1 MIKSKVEKALNDQI
15 NAEMYSF
22 YIYLAM
28 SNWLT
33 DANWDGMAKWM
44 KAQAQEEM
52 THAMKLFDY
61 IHERG
66 GHVSLDAIKKPAAEW
81 ASPLAVFEAALEHER
96 YITGRIAKLV
106 EIAQAEKD
114 HGTYAFLQWYVS
126 EQVEEEATLEPIVA
140 KLQMAGEQVAALM
153 GMDRYLGMRSS

>member
-1 MIKSKVEKALNDQI
+1 MIKSKVEKALNEQI

-22 YIYLAM
+22 YVYLAM

-66 GHVSLDAIKKPAAEW
+66 GHVALDAIKKPAAEW
-81 ASPLAVFEAALEHER
+81 ARTRDAE
-96 YITGRIAKLV
+96 AKLELDGEEV
-106 EIAQAEKD
+106 KITARFRSAQRA
-114 HGTYAFLQWYVS
+114 HR
-126 EQVEEEATLEPIVA
+126 IVP
-140 KLQMAGEQVAALM
+140 
-153 GMDRYLGMRSS
+153 